1 MPPVL
6 PPERCHA
13 LLPPG
18 GLVWLQECSAASP
31 LLHRVIAARD
41 GPPGLTVTGIFVPG
55 LNRLAPLAGNGRR
68 IRTVLAAPDAGED
81 TEFLPLTY
89 RDMWHRLDRQPPDA
103 ALFAVSPPDNDGMCS
118 FGTVCDV
125 LPALWPRI
133 PVRIA
138 QINPA
143 MPRTRGAARIPYRAL
158 TAVIEGETPLPEQ
171 VPKPS
176 PLADRAAQ
184 HLAPLVPDGAVLQIG
199 LGQMPEGVLRGLRG
213 HRNLRIHSG
222 LIGDAVLDLME
233 AGALATGRPVDV
245 GVAIGSR
252 RLYDA
257 VAQEAFRFRPIPF
270 THDRLRMAG
279 LGRFV
284 TVNSAQQVDLF
295 GQAHSEAA
303 GGRFV
308 SGVGGAADFAAGAA
322 LAAGGLRVIV
332 LQASRGPGK
341 PGRIVPAGA
350 GEGPVTLSRHDL
362 DVVVTEHGAADL
374 RGLTHHQRAER
385 LIAIAA
391 PEDRAGLADSLSALP
406 HGLARKGGHSGETVP
421 ARS

>member
-6 PPERCHA
+6 TPERCHA

-31 LLHRVIAARD
+31 LLHQVIAAAE
-41 GPPGLTVTGIFVPG
+41 GPQGLTVTGIFVPG
-55 LNRLAPLAGNGRR
+55 LNPVAPLAGSGRR
-68 IRTVLAAPDAGED
+68 IQTILAAPDAGGD
-81 TEFLPLTY
+81 TDYLPLSY
-89 RDMWHRLDRQPPDA
+89 RDLWHRLDRRPPDA
-103 ALFAVSPPDNDGMCS
+103 ALFALSPPDRDGMCS

-143 MPRTRGAARIPYRAL
+143 MPRTRGAPLIPYTEL

-171 VPKPS
+171 ALKPS

-184 HLAPLVPDGAVLQIG
+184 HLAPLVPDGAVLQMG

-222 LIGDAVLDLME
+222 LIGDAVLDLLK
-233 AGALATGRPVDV
+233 AGALAPGNPVDA

-295 GQAHSEAA
+295 GQAYSEAA
-303 GGRFV
+303 GGRFL
-308 SGVGGAADFAAGAA
+308 SGAGGAPDFAAGAA
-322 LAAGGLRVIV
+322 LASEGLRVVV
-332 LQASRGPGK
+332 LQASRGLGK
-341 PGRIVPAGA
+341 PGRIVPAGT
-350 GEGPVTLSRHDL
+350 GGGPITLSRHDL

-374 RGLTHHQRAER
+374 RGLTHSQRAER

-391 PEDRAGLADSLSALP
+391 PEDRAGLEASLSALP
-406 HGLARKGGHSGETVP
+406 R
-421 ARS
+421 